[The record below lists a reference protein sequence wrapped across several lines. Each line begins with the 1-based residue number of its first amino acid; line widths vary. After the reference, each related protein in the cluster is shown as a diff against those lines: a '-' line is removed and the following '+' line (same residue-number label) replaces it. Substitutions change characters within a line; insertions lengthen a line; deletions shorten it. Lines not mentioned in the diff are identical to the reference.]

1 MRDMGNRFRRYNNLS
16 TAYFRANVF
25 ESTRRDMIL
34 GYTNH
39 EIVGNKL

>member
-1 MRDMGNRFRRYNNLS
+1 MGNRFRHCNDLS

-34 GYTNH
+34 DYINH
-39 EIVGNKL
+39 AIVGNKL